1 MSKSIFFF
9 GEPQIKVSVRKV
21 RNSKRLSL
29 RVSSLTENVV
39 LTAPVNTKHDV
50 LLNFLKNKENWIRD
64 KLINVSERNINVGV
78 GEYIPI
84 FGSDKRIEVCSELPN
99 VVIDNRNIYVPSKV
113 PKPSLVVEN
122 YLKNLAK
129 EEFTNTANLYCDKL
143 GVSYSKIKLR
153 DPRSRWGSCSF
164 NGNLM
169 FSWRLIMAPKN
180 IINYIVAHEVAH
192 LKHFNHSIDFWTA
205 VFFLFGPYENERKW
219 LRTEGTKLH
228 FYKFKG

>member
-1 MSKSIFFF
+1 MSKSILFF

-29 RVSSLTENVV
+29 RVSSLPENVV
-39 LTAPVNTKHDV
+39 LTAPVNTKNDV
-50 LLNFLKNKENWIRD
+50 LLNFLK
-64 KLINVSERNINVGV
+64 SNINVGV
-78 GEYIPI
+78 GEYVPI

-99 VVIDNRNIYVPSKV
+99 VVIDNKNIYVPSKV
-113 PKPSLVVEN
+113 SKPSLVVEN

-129 EEFTNTANLYCDKL
+129 EEFTNTANLYCDNL

-180 IINYIVAHEVAH
+180 IIRYIVAHEVAPGA
-192 LKHFNHSIDFWTA
+192 F
-205 VFFLFGPYENERKW
+205 
-219 LRTEGTKLH
+219 
-228 FYKFKG
+228 

>member
-29 RVSSLTENVV
+29 RVSSITENVV
-39 LTAPVNTKHDV
+39 LTAPVNTNHDV
-50 LLNFLKNKENWIRD
+50 LLNFLKSKEKWIRD
-64 KLINVSERNINVGV
+64 KLINVSERNIKVVV
-78 GEYIPI
+78 GEYVPI
-84 FGSDKRIEVCSELPN
+84 FGIDKRIEICSELPN
-99 VVIDNRNIYVPSKV
+99 LVVGNENIYVPSKV
-113 PKPSLVVEN
+113 SKPSLVVEN

-129 EEFTNTANLYCDKL
+129 EEFTNTANSYCDKL

-169 FSWRLIMAPKN
+169 FSWRLIWHPR
-180 IINYIVAHEVAH
+180 I
-192 LKHFNHSIDFWTA
+192 
-205 VFFLFGPYENERKW
+205 
-219 LRTEGTKLH
+219 
-228 FYKFKG
+228 

>member
-1 MSKSIFFF
+1 MSNSIFFF

-21 RNSKRLSL
+21 RNSRRLSL
-29 RVSSLTENVV
+29 RVSSITENVV
-39 LTAPVNTKHDV
+39 LTAPVNTKQDV
-50 LLNFLKNKENWIRD
+50 LLNFLESKETWIRD
-64 KLINVSERNINVGV
+64 KLLKVSEKNIKVDV
-78 GEYIPI
+78 GEYVPI
-84 FGSDKRIEVCSELPN
+84 FGIDKRIEICSELPN
-99 VVIDNRNIYVPSKV
+99 LVVGNENIYVPSKV
-113 PKPSLVVEN
+113 SKPSLVVEN
-122 YLKNLAK
+122 SLKNLAR
-129 EEFTNTANLYCDKL
+129 EEFTITANSYCDKL

-180 IINYIVAHEVAH
+180 IIRYIVAHEVAH
-192 LKHFNHSIDFWTA
+192 LEHFNHSIDFWTA
-205 VFFLFGPYENERKW
+205 VLFLFGPYENERKW